1 MLVLSR
7 KVGDMLIIEGNFTV
21 EVAKIQGN
29 WISLG
34 IVAPSDVKILRE
46 ELNQPKANAQV
57 VELIVEDA
65 LLVA

>member
-1 MLVLSR
+1 MLVLCR
-7 KVGDMLIIEGNFTV
+7 KAGDKLVIDGSITV

-34 IVAPSDVKILRE
+34 IVTPSDVKILLG